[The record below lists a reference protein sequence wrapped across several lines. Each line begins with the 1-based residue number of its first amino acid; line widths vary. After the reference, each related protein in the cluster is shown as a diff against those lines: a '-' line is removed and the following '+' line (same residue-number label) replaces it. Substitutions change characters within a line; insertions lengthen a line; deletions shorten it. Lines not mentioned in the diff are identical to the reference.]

1 MYTSVVGYTYIRPD
15 DEYPGY
21 LHQTK
26 PWKNAGVSVAFG
38 ACTPFCLAIPYFVFA
53 GIAKFSRVKLQ
64 AFFVSKFGDQVRIV
78 LMATLGGAIYGLL
91 GYILPLTPGDGAYQ
105 MQAVMKY
112 GAQMESSVLVVSSYA
127 KMLTYWVSTEYGFV
141 GGIFHPILMISLLF
155 GRMIINETT
164 INETLGTA
172 LSFILLAAAFT
183 PLPFSMYLLDLGLFN
198 LKSSDQVSIFLAILI
213 AHLMTT
219 GVGFPQKFLSA
230 ALARKR
236 RENEANISEEIE
248 PEQQEADV

>member
-1 MYTSVVGYTYIRPD
+1 
-15 DEYPGY
+15 
-21 LHQTK
+21 
-26 PWKNAGVSVAFG
+26 
-38 ACTPFCLAIPYFVFA
+38 
-53 GIAKFSRVKLQ
+53 
-64 AFFVSKFGDQVRIV
+64 
-78 LMATLGGAIYGLL
+78 
-91 GYILPLTPGDGAYQ
+91 

-127 KMLTYWVSTEYGFV
+127 KMLTYWVSAEYGFV

-164 INETLGTA
+164 VNETLGTA

-198 LKSSDQVSIFLAILI
+198 LKSSDQVSIFLAIII

-230 ALARKR
+230 AVSMRKR
-236 RENEANISEEIE
+236 KENEAKSSEEIE
-248 PEQQEADV
+248 PEQQDTDV